1 MMYYSVDCGY
11 ECAPVI
17 DREVR
22 SRWPR
27 FPTVSLLVVMN
38 DRPAIRCNTNP
49 DPLVANLIFYHS
61 SGNRLRFGIHYF
73 ASLLKSRVCIEAVD
87 IVVPRRRKRPLSP
100 QRIKPIA
107 EPLGHRGRKALRT
120 SSGTAL
126 AHDTLLA
133 SRSLHATTNVST
145 FPVIGGRMGPRRWA
159 LSPQPPTSWWR
170 RQSLLRS
177 PVCATAGS
185 SLSLRRPNLAR
196 LQQFPGVMRRTV
208 GDQLHVELRSTSV

>member
-11 ECAPVI
+11 ERAPVI

-107 EPLGHRGRKALRT
+107 EPLGHRGRKVLPGAPAAVPR
-120 SSGTAL
+120 S

-133 SRSLHATTNVST
+133 SRPLHASTNIST
-145 FPVIGGRMGPRRWA
+145 SRSSVAGLGPRRWA
-159 LSPQPPTSWWR
+159 ISATGPPPGGGANLSSVPR
-170 RQSLLRS
+170 HVRQL
-177 PVCATAGS
+177 VIIA
-185 SLSLRRPNLAR
+185 
-196 LQQFPGVMRRTV
+196 
-208 GDQLHVELRSTSV
+208 HVS